1 MRNRGKNQM
10 NKKEY
15 LDTLGKALGAMPYK
29 DVNEI
34 LYEIGAHFSEGSL
47 KGKTEEEIAEGL
59 GDPNE
64 LAAMYREGMKLPEIM
79 KKRNKIFDDTKTGAD
94 GRSKLFVV
102 LFNAFVGV
110 ECWLVILFAIFIAAC
125 IFLGSLGGIA
135 AIVTAIVTGNVTYYL
150 VPAILLAVTLL
161 FFAVFLFILV
171 VLGIKYFAKGTKAY
185 INWNKRIWTKGFGE
199 A

>member
-1 MRNRGKNQM
+1 M

-34 LYEIGAHFSEGSL
+34 LYEIGTHFSEGAL

-59 GDPNE
+59 GDPEE
-64 LAAMYREGMKLPEIM
+64 LATLYREGMKLPEIM
-79 KKRNKIFDDTKTGAD
+79 KKRSNAFTDTKTGAD

-102 LFNAFVGV
+102 LFNAFVGI
-110 ECWLVILFAIFIAAC
+110 ECWLLILFAIFVAVG
-125 IFLGSLGGIA
+125 LLVSSLGGIA
-135 AIVTAIVTGNVTYYL
+135 AIITGICTGGITYYM
-150 VPAILLAVTLL
+150 VPFIFLAVTLL
-161 FFAVFLFILV
+161 FFAIFLFILV
-171 VLGIKYFAKGTKAY
+171 ILGIKYFAKGTKAY
-185 INWNKRIWTKGFGE
+185 INWNKRIWKKGFGE

>member
-1 MRNRGKNQM
+1 M

-64 LAAMYREGMKLPEIM
+64 LAAMYREGMKLPEII
-79 KKRNKIFDDTKTGAD
+79 KKRNKVFDDTKTGAD
-94 GRSKLFVV
+94 GRSKLFVI
-102 LFNAFVGV
+102 LFNAFLGV
-110 ECWLVILFAIFIAAC
+110 ECWLVILFAIFIACC

-135 AIVTAIVTGNVTYYL
+135 AIVTAIVTGSITYYM

-161 FFAVFLFILV
+161 FFAVFLLILV
-171 VLGIKYFAKGTKAY
+171 ILGIKYFAKGTKAY
-185 INWNKRIWTKGFGE
+185 INWNKRIWNKGFGE

>member
-1 MRNRGKNQM
+1 M

-47 KGKTEEEIAEGL
+47 KGKTEEEIAAGL
-59 GDPNE
+59 GNPNE
-64 LAAMYREGMKLPEIM
+64 LAAMYREGLKLPEII
-79 KKRNKIFDDTKTGAD
+79 KKRNDIFDDTKTGAD
-94 GRSKLFVV
+94 GRSKWFVI
-102 LFNAFVGV
+102 LFNCFVGV
-110 ECWLVILFAIFIAAC
+110 ECWFVILIALLIAGC
-125 IFLGSLGGIA
+125 ILLGSLGGIA
-135 AIVTAIVTGNVTYYL
+135 AIVIGIITGSITKYI

-161 FFAVFLFILV
+161 FFTIFMFILV
-171 VLGIKYFAKGTKAY
+171 ILGIKYFAKGTKSY
-185 INWNKRIWTKGFGE
+185 VNWNKRIWNKGFGE

>member
-1 MRNRGKNQM
+1 M

-59 GDPNE
+59 GDPND

-79 KKRNKIFDDTKTGAD
+79 KKRSKVFDDTKTGAD

-110 ECWLVILFAIFIAAC
+110 ECWLIILFAIFIAIC
-125 IFLGSLGGIA
+125 ICAF
-135 AIVTAIVTGNVTYYL
+135 
-150 VPAILLAVTLL
+150 
-161 FFAVFLFILV
+161 
-171 VLGIKYFAKGTKAY
+171 
-185 INWNKRIWTKGFGE
+185 
-199 A
+199 

>member
-1 MRNRGKNQM
+1 MRNRGKKQM

-34 LYEIGAHFSEGSL
+34 LYEIGGHFSEGAL

-64 LAAMYREGMKLPEIM
+64 LAALYREGMKLPEII
-79 KKRNKIFDDTKTGAD
+79 KKRNKVFDDAETGAD

-110 ECWLVILFAIFIAAC
+110 ECWLIILFAIFIAAC
-125 IFLGSLGGIA
+125 IFFGALGGIA
-135 AIVTAIVTGNVTYYL
+135 AIVTGLVTGNITYFA

-185 INWNKRIWTKGFGE
+185 VNWNKRIWKKGFRE

>member
-1 MRNRGKNQM
+1 MRNRGKKQM

-34 LYEIGAHFSEGSL
+34 LYEIGTHFSEGSL

-64 LAAMYREGMKLPEIM
+64 LAALYREGMKLPEII
-79 KKRNKIFDDTKTGAD
+79 KKRNKAFDDTKTGAD

-110 ECWLVILFAIFIAAC
+110 ECWLVILFAIFIAIC

-135 AIVTAIVTGNVTYYL
+135 AIVTALVTGNITYY
-150 VPAILLAVTLL
+150 AVAVITIVV
-161 FFAVFLFILV
+161 FAFG
-171 VLGIKYFAKGTKAY
+171 LGGKIK
-185 INWNKRIWTKGFGE
+185 NVDWNKTFGE
-199 A
+199 FGKKIEQPVN

>member
-1 MRNRGKNQM
+1 MRNRGKKQM

-64 LAAMYREGMKLPEIM
+64 LAAMYREGMKLPEII
-79 KKRNKIFDDTKTGAD
+79 KKRNKVFDDTKTGAD
-94 GRSKLFVV
+94 GRSKLFVI
-102 LFNAFVGV
+102 LFNAFLGV
-110 ECWLVILFAIFIAAC
+110 ECWLVILFAIFIACC

-135 AIVTAIVTGNVTYYL
+135 AIVTAIVTGSITYYM

-161 FFAVFLFILV
+161 FFAVFLLILV
-171 VLGIKYFAKGTKAY
+171 ILGIKYFAKGTKAY
-185 INWNKRIWTKGFGE
+185 INWNKRIWNKGFGE

>member
-1 MRNRGKNQM
+1 M

-34 LYEIGAHFSEGSL
+34 LYEIGVHFSEGSL

-64 LAAMYREGMKLPEIM
+64 LAAMYREGMKLPEII
-79 KKRNKIFDDTKTGAD
+79 KKRNKVFDDTKTGAD
-94 GRSKLFVV
+94 GRSKLFVI
-102 LFNAFVGV
+102 LFNAFLGV
-110 ECWLVILFAIFIAAC
+110 ECWLVILFAIFIACC

-135 AIVTAIVTGNVTYYL
+135 AIVTAIVTGSITYYM

-161 FFAVFLFILV
+161 FFAVFLLILV
-171 VLGIKYFAKGTKAY
+171 ILGIKYFAKGTKAY
-185 INWNKRIWTKGFGE
+185 INWNKRIWNKGFGE

>member
-1 MRNRGKNQM
+1 MRNRGKKQM

-47 KGKTEEEIAEGL
+47 KGKTEEEIAVGL

-64 LAAMYREGMKLPEIM
+64 LAAMYREGMKLPEII
-79 KKRNKIFDDTKTGAD
+79 KKRNKVFDDTKTGAD
-94 GRSKLFVV
+94 GRSKLFVI
-102 LFNAFVGV
+102 LFNAFLGV
-110 ECWLVILFAIFIAAC
+110 ECWLVILFAIFIACC

-135 AIVTAIVTGNVTYYL
+135 AIVTAIVTGSITYYM

-161 FFAVFLFILV
+161 FFAVFLLILV
-171 VLGIKYFAKGTKAY
+171 ILGIKYYGRGLKAY
-185 INWNKRIWTKGFGE
+185 IRWNKHVWNYGLGE
-199 A
+199 D